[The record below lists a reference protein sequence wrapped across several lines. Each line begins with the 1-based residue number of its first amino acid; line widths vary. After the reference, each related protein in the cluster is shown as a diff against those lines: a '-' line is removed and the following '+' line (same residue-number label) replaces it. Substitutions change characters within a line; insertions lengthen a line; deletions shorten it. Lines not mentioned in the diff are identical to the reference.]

1 MNRKSLLLVC
11 ALVAGSGRVYA
22 EKTWFP
28 VEDAAPVALLP
39 PLLATPQSVD
49 GQSALVATRTPE
61 AYVTLSVPNAAPDA
75 SYAVS
80 YPLTPARPISDA
92 SLVQADVVNAG
103 DASVSLG
110 IAFRLKSGGEF
121 RWNVSLPPGRR
132 QVTLSPAD
140 CVSAAPTNRWADV
153 TGLVLS
159 VAARTSDVCSSL
171 TVRNLSAIEAFQM
184 RSRGGCPWPEE
195 RELLPAD
202 RTPCVFTSRAGEF
215 KGKPDARSFKIPVDG
230 RALFGDLP
238 FPSSGGKLV
247 LTIRAT
253 DPQTR
258 AVEIGFH
265 QSDGAVWGSTALAI
279 STEWQ
284 EIVLPFRRMQYFRH
298 WGLPALPPDAKPD
311 AMKFTSVHFCFGKWL
326 CGDTLDLPHGF
337 EVKSIK
343 ITQ

>member
-11 ALVAGSGRVYA
+11 VLVAGGGPVCA

-28 VEDAAPVALLP
+28 VEDVAPVALLP
-39 PLLATPQSVD
+39 PLSAMPQTV
-49 GQSALVATRTPE
+49 GALVATRTPE

-75 SYAVS
+75 SNVVFYS
-80 YPLTPARPISDA
+80 LTPARPIPDA
-92 SLVQADVVNAG
+92 SLVQADIVNTG

-110 IAFRLKSGGEF
+110 LAFRLKAGGEF

-132 QVTLSPAD
+132 HFTLSPTD
-140 CVSAAPTNRWADV
+140 CVSAVPTNRWADV

-159 VAARTSDVCSSL
+159 VAARTSDARSSL
-171 TVRNLSAIEAFQM
+171 TIRNLSAVEAFQM

-202 RTPCVFTSRAGEF
+202 RTPLVFTSCAGEF
-215 KGKPDARSFKIPVDG
+215 KGKPDARSFSIPVDG
-230 RALFGDLP
+230 RAHFGDLP
-238 FPSSGGKLV
+238 FLRSGGKLV

-284 EIVLPFRRMQYFRH
+284 EVVLPFRRMQYFRH

-311 AMKFTSVHFCFGKWL
+311 ATKFTSVHFCFGKWL
-326 CGDTLDLPHGF
+326 CGDTLDQPHGF